1 MQRVDWQVLN
11 QNDAAIKF
19 YTNKINAGVLD
30 CLSVRLEGGAL
41 ERAAREA

>member
-1 MQRVDWQVLN
+1 MQHVDWQVLP

-19 YTNKINAGVLD
+19 YTNKIGAGVLD
-30 CLSVRLEGGAL
+30 YLSVRLEGDAL